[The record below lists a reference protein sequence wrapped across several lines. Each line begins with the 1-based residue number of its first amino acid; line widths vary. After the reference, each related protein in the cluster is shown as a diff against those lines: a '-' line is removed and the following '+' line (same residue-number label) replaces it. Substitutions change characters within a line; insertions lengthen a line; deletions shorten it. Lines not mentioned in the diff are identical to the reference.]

1 MVSWIVDHV
10 LGAAPWL
17 VYLLVGLVVFAEDA
31 LFIGFVIPGETL
43 AVIGG
48 VTASLGHTNV
58 WVVGLVVV
66 LAAIIGDSVG
76 FEVGRIWGTRL
87 LGHRLLDSRRQQ
99 LDTAQDFLR
108 RRGGSAVFLGRW
120 TAFFR
125 AVMPALAGAS
135 RMPYPRFLAWNA
147 IGGIAWGVTMVT
159 IGYLAGQSYHRIEK
173 YVGTG
178 GAVVVALVVVVGL
191 VVWVVRRRRA
201 EGSERSAPSAGTGSA
216 DEVA

>member
-10 LGAAPWL
+10 LGAPPWL
-17 VYLLVGLVVFAEDA
+17 VYVIVGLVVFAEDA

-58 WVVGLVVV
+58 WVVGVIVV

-76 FEVGRIWGTRL
+76 FEIGRIWGARL
-87 LGHRLLDSRRQQ
+87 LGHRLLDSRRPQ
-99 LDTAQDFLR
+99 LDKAQDFLR

-135 RMPYPRFLAWNA
+135 RMPYPKFLMWNA
-147 IGGIAWGVTMVT
+147 VGGIAWGVTMVT
-159 IGYLAGQSYHRIEK
+159 VGYLAGQSYHRIEK
-173 YVGTG
+173 WIGRG
-178 GAVVVALVVVVGL
+178 GAVVVALVVVAGI
-191 VVWVVRRRRA
+191 VVWQVRRRRA
-201 EGSERSAPSAGTGSA
+201 EREP
-216 DEVA
+216 DPV